1 MHIKDDHTDLYQ
13 SYKKSDDANQDNGPV
28 DDFLKIASE
37 QATEQNNFKWAQFAH
52 RHIKLKKRMEDYKL
66 VRPSKNFIKMN
77 QRNIQQRNRQLQV
90 QHQQHQSAAAHQ
102 HRMIQVVN
110 DQEHSPS
117 STGTSDSNTS
127 NEKLV
132 KQDNQLD
139 EDNDDEDD
147 QTIDVETVGDINHAP
162 VRVSV
167 IVENPNHI
175 TPNPL

>member
-13 SYKKSDDANQDNGPV
+13 TYKKSDEANQVDGPV

-37 QATEQNNFKWAQFAH
+37 QSEQNNFKWAQFAH

-77 QRNIQQRNRQLQV
+77 QRNIQQRRQLQV
-90 QHQQHQSAAAHQ
+90 QQQQQSANQ

-127 NEKLV
+127 NEKPA
-132 KQDNQLD
+132 KQDNPLD
-139 EDNDDEDD
+139 EDDNDEDDDD
-147 QTIDVETVGDINHAP
+147 QTIDVETVGEINHAP

-167 IVENPNHI
+167 IVENPNRI
-175 TPNPL
+175 T

>member
-90 QHQQHQSAAAHQ
+90 QQQSAAAHQ

-110 DQEHSPS
+110 NQEHSPS

-127 NEKLV
+127 NEKLA